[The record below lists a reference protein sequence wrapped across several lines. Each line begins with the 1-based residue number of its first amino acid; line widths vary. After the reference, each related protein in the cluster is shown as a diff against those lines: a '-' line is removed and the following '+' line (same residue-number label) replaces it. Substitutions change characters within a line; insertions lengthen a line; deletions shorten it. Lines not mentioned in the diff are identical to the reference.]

1 MSVKSADITAAIALA
16 RATVG
21 AADDVP
27 AVFVPVRRLD
37 RDAEYV
43 LVQLGH
49 PGEPG
54 WVAAIDPAQDE
65 VMTWAANPS
74 GESTAPIR
82 SESDRPDGEVEW
94 VWRPSAH
101 SRSPLYPILRITTE
115 TGELFVDLAGAV
127 YDTLPDT
134 HA

>member
-1 MSVKSADITAAIALA
+1 MRSRDITDAIALA

-21 AADDVP
+21 AAEDVP
-27 AVFVPVRRLD
+27 AVPLPVRRLD

-54 WVAAIDPAQDE
+54 WVAAIDPAHDE

-74 GESTAPIR
+74 GEPTAPTR
-82 SESDRPDGEVEW
+82 AASDRPRGEVEW

-101 SRSPLYPILRITTE
+101 SRSPLYPLLHITTE
-115 TGELFVDLAGAV
+115 TGELFIDLAGAV
-127 YDTLPDT
+127 YDTLPDA

>member
-1 MSVKSADITAAIALA
+1 MKSADITAAIALA

-27 AVFVPVRRLD
+27 AVPFPVRRLD

-54 WVAAIDPAQDE
+54 WVAAVDPAQDE

-74 GESTAPIR
+74 GESTAPTR
-82 SESDRPDGEVEW
+82 SASDRHRGQFEW

-101 SRSPLYPILRITTE
+101 SRSPLYPLLHITTE
-115 TGELFVDLAGAV
+115 TGELFIDLAGAG
-127 YDTLPDT
+127 YDTLPD
-134 HA
+134 ARA

>member
-1 MSVKSADITAAIALA
+1 
-16 RATVG
+16 
-21 AADDVP
+21 
-27 AVFVPVRRLD
+27 VRRLD

-49 PGEPG
+49 PGKP
-54 WVAAIDPAQDE
+54 
-65 VMTWAANPS
+65 
-74 GESTAPIR
+74 
-82 SESDRPDGEVEW
+82 EW
-94 VWRPSAH
+94 VWRPSAY
-101 SRSPLYPILRITTE
+101 SRSPLYPMLHITTE

>member
-1 MSVKSADITAAIALA
+1 MKSADIIAAIALA

-27 AVFVPVRRLD
+27 ALPFPVRRLD

-49 PGEPG
+49 PGAPG
-54 WVAAIDPAQDE
+54 WVAAIDPAQGE

-74 GESTAPIR
+74 GESTAPTR
-82 SESDRPDGEVEW
+82 SASGRDRGQGEW

-101 SRSPLYPILRITTE
+101 SRSPLYPLLHITTE
-115 TGELFVDLAGAV
+115 KEELFIDLAGAV
-127 YDTLPDT
+127 YDTLPEA

>member
-1 MSVKSADITAAIALA
+1 MKSADITAAIALA

-27 AVFVPVRRLD
+27 AVFFRVRRLD

-49 PGEPG
+49 PGKPG
-54 WVAAIDPAQDE
+54 WLAAIDPAQDE

-74 GESTAPIR
+74 GESTAPTR
-82 SESDRPDGEVEW
+82 SDSDRSGGEVEW
-94 VWRPSAH
+94 VWRPSAY